1 MANRT
6 VTLLAS
12 AARTA
17 TNNSATVNNP
27 RGKAIRFTVD
37 CTARAGSA
45 STVFTFQG
53 LDQVSGKYYT
63 LLASAAVTTAATTQY
78 NIGLGSTVTANVSAN
93 VPAPVAFRVLATHG
107 TADAH
112 TYSVSAEILE

>member
-6 VTLLAS
+6 VTLLGS

-17 TNNSATVNNP
+17 TNNSNTVRNP
-27 RGKAIRFTVD
+27 RGKAIRFHVD

-53 LDQVSGKYYT
+53 RDVLSGKYYT
-63 LLASAAVTTAATTQY
+63 LLASAAVTTAAHTQY
-78 NIGLGSTVTANVSAN
+78 TIGLGSTVTANVSAN
-93 VPAPVAFRVLATHG
+93 TPAPVEFRVLATHG

>member
-6 VTLLAS
+6 ITMLAS

-17 TNNSATVNNP
+17 TNNSATFSNP
-27 RGKAIRFTVD
+27 RGKAIRFNVD

-53 LDQVSGKYYT
+53 YDPVGGDYYT

-78 NIGLGSTVTANVSAN
+78 LIGLGNTVTANVSAN
-93 VPAPVAFRVLATHG
+93 VPAPPKFRVLATHG

>member
-1 MANRT
+1 MANRV
-6 VTLLAS
+6 VTLLPS

-17 TNNSATVNNP
+17 TVSSNPVRNP
-27 RGKAIRFTVD
+27 RGKAIRFHVD

-45 STVFTFQG
+45 STTFTFEG
-53 LDQVSGKYYT
+53 YDPVGGDWYT
-63 LLASAAVTTAATTQY
+63 LLASAAVTTAAKTTY
-78 NIGLGSTVTANVSAN
+78 LIGLGNTVTANVSAN
-93 VPAPVAFRVLATHG
+93 VPAPVTFRVTATHG

>member
-1 MANRT
+1 MANKV

-17 TNNSATVNNP
+17 TNNSATKSNP
-27 RGKAIRFTVD
+27 HGRALRFHVD

-53 LDQVSGKYYT
+53 YDPVGADYYT

-78 NIGLGSTVTANVSAN
+78 TVGLGSTVTANVSAN
-93 VPAPVAFRVLATHG
+93 VPAPAKYRVLATHG

-112 TYSVSAEILE
+112 TYSVSCEELE

>member
-1 MANRT
+1 MANRQ

-17 TNNSATVNNP
+17 TNSSNPVNNP
-27 RGKAIRFTVD
+27 RGKAIRFHVD

-53 LDQVSGKYYT
+53 YDAVAGKWYT
-63 LLASAAVTTAATTQY
+63 LLASAAVTTAAHTQY

-93 VPAPVAFRVLATHG
+93 VPAPVVFRVTATHG

>member
-6 VTLLAS
+6 ITMLAS

-17 TNNSATVNNP
+17 TNNSSTFSNP
-27 RGKAIRFTVD
+27 RGRALRFHVD

-53 LDQVSGKYYT
+53 LDAVSGKYYT
-63 LLASAAVTTAATTQY
+63 LLATAAVTTAAKTEY
-78 NIGLGSTVTANVSAN
+78 LVGLGNTVTANVSAN
-93 VPAPVAFRVLATHG
+93 VAAPVKFRVLATHG

>member
-1 MANRT
+1 MANRV

-17 TNNSATVNNP
+17 TNNSATISNP
-27 RGKAIRFTVD
+27 RGKALRFHVD

-45 STVFTFQG
+45 STVFSFQG
-53 LDQVSGKYYT
+53 YDPVGADYYT
-63 LLASAAVTTAATTQY
+63 ILDSAAVTTAAKTTY
-78 NIGLGSTVTANVSAN
+78 TIGLGSTVTANVSAN
-93 VPAPVAFRVLATHG
+93 VPAPVKFRVLATHG

>member
-1 MANRT
+1 MANR
-6 VTLLAS
+6 VVVLRAS

-17 TNNSATVNNP
+17 TNNSDPVNNP
-27 RGKAIRFTVD
+27 RGRAIRFHVD

-53 LDQVSGKYYT
+53 YDPVGADWYT

-78 NIGLGSTVTANVSAN
+78 LIGLGNTVTANVSAN
-93 VPAPVAFRVLATHG
+93 VPAPAVFRVLCTHG

>member
-17 TNNSATVNNP
+17 TNSSNVIPNP
-27 RGKAIRFTVD
+27 RGRAIRFHVD

-53 LDQVSGKYYT
+53 YDAVSGKYYT
-63 LLASAAVTTAATTQY
+63 LLASAAVTTAAKTEY
-78 NIGLGSTVTANVSAN
+78 LVFPGATVTANVSAN
-93 VPAPVAFRVLATHG
+93 QPAPPSFRVTATHG